1 MEKAEK
7 ASQNSKATKNPGTLK
22 PKSASRS
29 AKPAGVKSAETK
41 AKVPLMVRLNVRL
54 SHTEKMLFTKYFAV
68 LLKSG
73 VAIDEAI
80 DILLQ
85 QSKGPLKKILET
97 LKSVVEQGRTL
108 AEGLSRYSHVF
119 SPVFVN
125 LVRAGEA
132 SGTLQN
138 NLDHLASQLEKEHN
152 LRKKVRGAMMY
163 PMIVLLGAL
172 IVGALVFVFVL
183 PKITSLFESLDVEL
197 PFTTRALLWSVDTI
211 ATKPLWVFGGLALL
225 IVLVLVIPRVPFLK
239 PALHWML
246 LRIPVFGRTSKNTNL
261 ARMTRLMG
269 TLLDSGVTIN
279 EALTITKSTV
289 HNHFYRRLFDR
300 ALDEVSQ
307 GQMLAEVLGHEE
319 KLVPPMALRLIR
331 VGEETGTLPD
341 MMTYLATFYEEEVDS
356 TIQDIATLIEPFLIL
371 TIGLLVGILAFSII
385 SPIYQ
390 VVGSV

>member
-1 MEKAEK
+1 MAKEEKSRKPIVKPMAKTSDKMPPKKKPAPSISAEK
-7 ASQNSKATKNPGTLK
+7 
-22 PKSASRS
+22 PK
-29 AKPAGVKSAETK
+29 T
-41 AKVPLMVRLNVRL
+41 KVPLMVRLNVRL

-97 LKSVVEQGRTL
+97 LKASVEQGKTL
-108 AEGLSRYSHVF
+108 AEGLGHYPHVF
-119 SPVFVN
+119 SPVFIN
-125 LVRAGEA
+125 LIAAGEA
-132 SGTLQN
+132 SGTLQK
-138 NLDHLASQLEKEHN
+138 NLDHLARQLEKEHN

-172 IVGALVFVFVL
+172 VVGALVFVFVL
-183 PKITSLFESLDVEL
+183 PKITSLFKSLKVEL
-197 PFTTRALLWSVDTI
+197 PWTTKAILWLVDTI
-211 ATKPLWVFGGLALL
+211 ATKPILVFGFVAAVIL
-225 IVLVLVIPRVPFLK
+225 LVLVIPRIRFLK
-239 PALHWML
+239 PALHWLL
-246 LRIPVFGRTSKNTNL
+246 LRLPIFGRTSKNTNL

-269 TLLDSGVTIN
+269 TLLASGVTIN
-279 EALTITKSTV
+279 EALVITKQTV
-289 HNHFYRRLFDR
+289 RNHHYRKLFDR

-307 GQMLAEVLGHEE
+307 GQMLTEVLGHES

-341 MMTYLATFYEEEVDS
+341 MLTYLADFYEEEVDS
-356 TIQDIATLIEPFLIL
+356 TIQDISTLIEPFLIL

-390 VVGSV
+390 IVGSV

>member
-1 MEKAEK
+1 MEKAKKVEKAEK
-7 ASQNSKATKNPGTLK
+7 ASKRKM
-22 PKSASRS
+22 ASRTP
-29 AKPAGVKSAETK
+29 KAGGELPRAAEQ
-41 AKVPLMVRLNVRL
+41 AKVPLMTRLNIRL

-85 QSKGPLKKILET
+85 QSKVPLKKILET
-97 LKSVVEQGRTL
+97 LKSVVEQGKTL
-108 AEGLSRYSHVF
+108 AEGLSRYPHVF
-119 SPVFVN
+119 STVFVN
-125 LVRAGEA
+125 LIRAGEA
-132 SGTLQN
+132 SGTLQK
-138 NLDHLASQLEKEHN
+138 NLDHLAGQLEKEHD

-163 PMIVLLGAL
+163 PMVVLLGAL

-183 PKITSLFESLDVEL
+183 PKITSLFQSLDVEL
-197 PFTTRALLWSVDTI
+197 PFTTKAILWLVDTI
-211 ATKPLWVFGGLALL
+211 ATKPLLVFGGIALL
-225 IVLVLVIPRVPFLK
+225 VVLVIVIPRIPFLK
-239 PALHWML
+239 PTLHWL
-246 LRIPVFGRTSKNTNL
+246 LLHMPIFGRTSKNTNL

-269 TLLDSGVTIN
+269 TLLGSGVTIN
-279 EALTITKSTV
+279 EALMITKETV
-289 HNHFYRRLFDR
+289 HNHYYRRLFDR

-307 GQMLAEVLGHEE
+307 GQPLTEVLGQEE

-341 MMTYLATFYEEEVDS
+341 MMTYLAGFYEEEVDS